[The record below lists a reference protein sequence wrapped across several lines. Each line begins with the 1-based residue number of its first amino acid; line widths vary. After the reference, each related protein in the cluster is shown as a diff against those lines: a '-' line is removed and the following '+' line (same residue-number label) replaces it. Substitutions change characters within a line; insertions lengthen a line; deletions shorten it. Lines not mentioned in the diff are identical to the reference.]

1 MNYIKNT
8 GNMMLNSSIENADN
22 VLLNTPVED
31 CLPIHKM
38 MWAFNKIYPNTSVYN
53 VPISISIKGKVD
65 MDRLKKAVNEVVRSN
80 DSFNYKFAHVNGELH
95 RYKIDNSKI
104 DIEIIDSTL
113 NNKVREAIIAELKLK
128 AGVFFDLEKDKPY
141 RLTIA
146 KIDED
151 EFVLLLVAHHI
162 MFDEESAFIF
172 FNQVID
178 NYTNPKANLLKETTQ
193 FVNSNENEE
202 ALKWWVKNLADAPQ
216 LIELPTDVQRPPVL
230 TFAGGVFRIDLEQE
244 TLLKAKAICQLN
256 EVSLEE
262 LFLSFFN
269 ILLYM
274 YSGNPDMIIGIT
286 YTGRNYNYKN
296 GSIGF
301 MGNILPIRS
310 KIDPELTFSDF
321 TQQVSSA
328 IKQGKKHSSF
338 SMLDLINSL
347 NIPRSIE
354 VRPLFQVM
362 FEFFE
367 TEELSRKEGEAQ
379 WELERLHLGTS
390 AYDLTFKVIHS
401 ENRSYIDLEYNADIF
416 LRSTIA
422 RIAESI
428 KSFLEFLIEKPTCS
442 INAYFLDS
450 PFKNL
455 SYNNSAIEKDSFVL
469 YTEEETNQ
477 TIQER
482 FNKIV
487 QRYPEDVAVQSVRY
501 TITYR
506 ELSRISN
513 KVANY
518 LIAKGGEKEG
528 KIALLF
534 EQDAPMISALLGA
547 IKSGKTY
554 IPLDRNFPEARLS
567 YMISNSGST
576 LLLTNKINLDLA
588 KRITGDSEIILLEDI
603 VNNELIADTDP
614 ELKSTP
620 ENVAYI
626 LYTSGSTGNPKGV
639 MQSHSNVLKHIK
651 AWVNGLKISPDDK
664 LTLFSSFSW
673 DSAVQ
678 DLFGAILVGA
688 SVHPLDVMRES
699 VDSIANW
706 MAQNKITIYHS
717 TLPLFRHLLNTIRGN
732 ENFPALRI
740 IVAGGDMI
748 YKSDV
753 KAFQERF
760 SDGCVLMNAYGA
772 TESTTALG
780 YFISTN
786 SSFERSIVP
795 LGYPAEDT
803 EVLLLNGFIRQNAIN
818 GIGEIVLKSKHVSL
832 GYYLNADLT
841 NEKFKTLVSGE
852 RLYYTGDLGKLLA
865 DGSIEYA
872 GRRDFMVKIRGFRV
886 EPGEIESQ
894 LSSHPGVAQNVVV
907 SREDIGPDR
916 ELVAYIVTREK
927 GKEISTHDL
936 RAHLS
941 KSLPDYMIPAQFVF
955 LEELPLTPNRKIDRM
970 ALPKPAIS
978 VSVKEKVSARN
989 EYESYLVAVWQELLE
1004 QNNIGV
1010 ADNFFELGGHSL
1022 LAIEMFEK
1030 IKQKYTV
1037 DLPPIMIFQGA
1048 ANIERIAHEIK
1059 KNI

>member
-1 MNYIKNT
+1 MTFIKNT
-8 GNMMLNSSIENADN
+8 DNMVLNSSIENTGN
-22 VLLNTPVED
+22 ILLNTPVED
-31 CLPIHKM
+31 CLPTHKM
-38 MWAFNKIYPNTSVYN
+38 MWAFSKIYPNTSVYN
-53 VPISISIKGKVD
+53 VPVSISIKGKVD
-65 MDRLKKAVNEVVRSN
+65 LDRLKTAVNEVIRSN
-80 DSFNYKFAHVNGELH
+80 NSFNYKFAYANGDLH

-104 DIEIIDSTL
+104 DIEVIECTL
-113 NNKVREAIIAELKLK
+113 ENKVREDIITELKSK
-128 AGVFFDLEKDKPY
+128 ASVLFNLEKDKPY
-141 RLTIA
+141 RLTIS
-146 KIDED
+146 KIDQD
-151 EFVLLLVAHHI
+151 ELIILLVAHHI
-162 MFDEESAFIF
+162 IFDEESAFIF

-178 NYTNPKANLLKETTQ
+178 NYTNQNPGPLKNTAQ
-193 FVNSNENEE
+193 FVDHKENEE
-202 ALKWWVKNLADAPQ
+202 ALNWWVKNLSDAPQ
-216 LIELPTDVQRPPVL
+216 LIELPIDVQRPPVL
-230 TFAGGVFRIDLEQE
+230 TFSGDTFRIDLEQE

-256 EVSLEE
+256 KISPEE

-269 ILLYM
+269 VLLYM
-274 YSGNPDMIIGIT
+274 YNGNPDMVIGIP

-301 MGNILPIRS
+301 TGNILPIRS
-310 KIDPELTFSDF
+310 KIDPELKFTDF
-321 TQQVSSA
+321 AREVS
-328 IKQGKKHSSF
+328 ITIRKGKEHAFF

-347 NIPRSIE
+347 NIPRSFE

-367 TEELSRKEGEAQ
+367 TEELSRTEGGAQ

-401 ENRSYIDLEYNADIF
+401 VNRSYIDLEYNSDIF

-428 KSFLEFLIEKPTCS
+428 KSLLESLIEKSDFC
-442 INAYFLDS
+442 INEYFLDS

-455 SYNNSAIEKDSFVL
+455 SYNNSAIEKNSFVP

-482 FNKIV
+482 FNKTV
-487 QRYPEDVAVQSVRY
+487 QRYPEHIAVQSLRY
-501 TITYR
+501 TLTYS
-506 ELSRISN
+506 ELNRASN
-513 KVANY
+513 RVANC
-518 LIAKGGEKEG
+518 LIAKEDNREG

-547 IKSGKTY
+547 IKSGRTY

-567 YMISNSGST
+567 YMISKSGAT
-576 LLLTNKINLDLA
+576 VLLTNKINLDLA
-588 KRITGDSEIILLEDI
+588 KKISADSEIILLEDI
-603 VNNELIADTDP
+603 VNNELLPDTDP

-620 ENVAYI
+620 ESIAYI

-651 AWVNGLKISPDDK
+651 SWVNGLKISPDDK

-678 DLFGAILVGA
+678 DLFGAILAGA
-688 SVHPLDVMRES
+688 SIHPLDILREP

-706 MAQNKITIYHS
+706 IDQNKITIYHS
-717 TLPLFRHLLNTIRGN
+717 TLPLFRHLSNTIRGN
-732 ENFPALRI
+732 NNFPALRV

-753 KAFQERF
+753 KLFQEKF
-760 SDGCVLMNAYGA
+760 SKSCLLMNAYGA

-780 YFISTN
+780 YFISAD
-786 SSFERSIVP
+786 SAFERNIVP

-818 GIGEIVLKSKHVSL
+818 GIGEIVLKSKHVAL
-832 GYYLNADLT
+832 GYYLNEDLT
-841 NEKFKTLVSGE
+841 NEKFKTLSSGE
-852 RLYYTGDLGKLLA
+852 RMYYTGDLGKLLA

-894 LSSHPGVAQNVVV
+894 LSSHPDIAQNVVIA
-907 SREDIGPDR
+907 REDIGSIR
-916 ELVAYIVTREK
+916 ELVAYIVPYEK
-927 GKEISTHDL
+927 GKIISISEL

-941 KSLPDYMIPAQFVF
+941 KCLPDYMIPAQFVF
-955 LEELPLTPNRKIDRM
+955 LGELPLTPNRKIDRN
-970 ALPKPAIS
+970 ALPKPEIS
-978 VSVKEKVSARN
+978 VSAKEKVSARN
-989 EYESYLVAVWQELLE
+989 EYESYLVEIWEELLE
-1004 QNNIGV
+1004 QRNIGV
-1010 ADNFFELGGHSL
+1010 TDNFFELGGHSL

-1030 IKQKYTV
+1030 IKQKFIV
-1037 DLPPIMIFQGA
+1037 DIPPAMLFQGA
-1048 ANIERIAHEIK
+1048 ANIERLAREIK
-1059 KNI
+1059 NSI